1 MKPRVM
7 IFDEPTRGIDV
18 GAKKEIY
25 ELMRGLADAG
35 VAILMISSDME
46 EVIGVSDRIAVMHE
60 GAISG
65 FLDRARVQRAQ
76 CAAARRRQPA
86 QLRSGRNEQE
96 RPRPPGPDPGRRRH
110 RRDPSTR
117 CFLSPINLANTANLI
132 GLFGLFSIAQGF
144 VIITGGIELS
154 VGSII
159 ALLGVLF
166 VDLVVNHGVPWP
178 LAALLMLAL
187 GALMG
192 LAHGLLITK
201 MKMQPFVVTL
211 CGLLIYRGIARFYT
225 ADATAGF
232 AFGVS
237 FPDLEWL
244 TMGRTF
250 GVPHS
255 FIAMIVVAA
264 IMWVVLHRSVFGR
277 YLFAVGK
284 NEEAARYSGIRTHR
298 VIIAAYVICAVL
310 TAISAIFF
318 AMYTR
323 SISPSSHGNFY
334 ELYAIAAAVLGGC
347 SLRGGEGSIV
357 GVVLGTILLQVLQN
371 LVNLLGIPSS
381 LNFAVMGSVILI
393 GVLADQQFTR
403 YRRQSAAS

>member
-1 MKPRVM
+1 
-7 IFDEPTRGIDV
+7 
-18 GAKKEIY
+18 
-25 ELMRGLADAG
+25 
-35 VAILMISSDME
+35 VAIINPLFI
-46 EVIGVSDRIAVMHE
+46 
-60 GAISG
+60 
-65 FLDRARVQRAQ
+65 
-76 CAAARRRQPA
+76 
-86 QLRSGRNEQE
+86 
-96 RPRPPGPDPGRRRH
+96 
-110 RRDPSTR
+110 
-117 CFLSPINLANTANLI
+117 SPINVANTANLV
-132 GLFGLFSIAQGF
+132 GLFGIFAIGQAF

-166 VDLVVNHGVPWP
+166 VDLMVNYNVPWP
-178 LAALLMLAL
+178 LALLLMLAL

-201 MKMQPFVVTL
+201 LHLQPFIVTL
-211 CGLLIYRGIARFYT
+211 CGLLIYRGVARFYT
-225 ADATAGF
+225 ADGTAGF
-232 AFGVS
+232 GFGVS

-244 TMGRTF
+244 TTGRTF

-255 FIAMIVVAA
+255 LFALVVVASV
-264 IMWVVLHRSVFGR
+264 MWVVLHRSVFGR
-277 YLFAVGK
+277 YLYAVGK
-284 NEEAARYSGIRTHR
+284 NEEAARYSGVRTNV
-298 VIIAAYVICAVL
+298 VIVASYVICGVL

-334 ELYAIAAAVLGGC
+334 ELYAIAASVLGGF

-393 GVLADQQFTR
+393 GVLADTQFAEFR
-403 YRRQSAAS
+403 KKSAAARGAKMRSGPNPDR